1 MWQFTEQR
9 AHKTI
14 RGCIYPCKWRCK
26 NEIIFQFSL
35 NGFTFV
41 VIAAPCLAARHPR
54 TRSNEDVEEDG
65 GKMWSRIF
73 LPKQLS
79 LQKDSV

>member
-1 MWQFTEQR
+1 MLGVAVHR

-14 RGCIYPCKWRCK
+14 RGCIYPCKWRSK

-41 VIAAPCLAARHPR
+41 VIAAPCLAH
-54 TRSNEDVEEDG
+54 THSNEDVEQNVV
-65 GKMWSRIF
+65 SCI
-73 LPKQLS
+73 LIQATLAP
-79 LQKDSV
+79 